1 MGIKNFQ
8 SLRRIACNDT
18 QLGPLIA
25 ARPNPPAYEKDPR
38 MMSVRIPL
46 RLTLLVCGFLGLAAL
61 PAMAQ
66 QPAADKIV
74 AKVDGAPITEA
85 DVTQALTDLGE
96 SIAQIPEAQRRD
108 YAITY
113 LADLKLGAKAARE
126 AKLTETEDFKRKLAY
141 QTDRLLFDD
150 YLTSQAKK
158 NVTEDAMKALYAD
171 TIKTLKPEQEVRARH
186 ILVETEDQAK
196 DVIKKLKAGEDFA
209 KLAGTLSK
217 DPGSGKEG
225 GDLGYFTK
233 DRMVP
238 EFANAAFAMTAAQI
252 SDPVKS
258 QFGYHVIKVEDKRDK
273 TVPKFDEVKDQIEQ
287 FMYRK
292 SQQGVIMA
300 LRATGKV
307 ERLDAPAA
315 TPAQ

>member
-1 MGIKNFQ
+1 MI
-8 SLRRIACNDT
+8 S
-18 QLGPLIA
+18 
-25 ARPNPPAYEKDPR
+25 ARL
-38 MMSVRIPL
+38 PL
-46 RLTLLVCGFLGLAAL
+46 RLTLFVCGFMGLAAL
-61 PAMAQ
+61 PALAQ
-66 QPAADKIV
+66 QNPPDKII

-85 DVTQALTDLGE
+85 DITQALTDLGE

-113 LADLKLGAKAARE
+113 LSDLKLGAKAARE
-126 AKLTETEDFKRKLAY
+126 GKLADSEDFKRRLAY
-141 QTDRLLFDD
+141 QADRLLFDD
-150 YLTSQAKK
+150 YLAAQAKK
-158 NVTEDAMKALYAD
+158 SVTEDAMKALYAD

-196 DVIKKLKAGEDFA
+196 DVVKRLKAGEDFA
-209 KLAGTLSK
+209 KLASELSK

-238 EFANAAFAMTAAQI
+238 DFANAAFAMTAGQV

-258 QFGYHVIKVEDKRDK
+258 QFGFHVIKVEDKRDK
-273 TVPKFDEVKDQIEQ
+273 PVPKFEEVKDQIEQ

-292 SQQGVIMA
+292 SQQDVIMA
-300 LRATGKV
+300 LRAAGKV
-307 ERLDAPAA
+307 ERLDAPPPA
-315 TPAQ
+315 PAQ

>member
-1 MGIKNFQ
+1 
-8 SLRRIACNDT
+8 
-18 QLGPLIA
+18 
-25 ARPNPPAYEKDPR
+25 
-38 MMSVRIPL
+38 MSVRIPL

-238 EFANAAFAMTAAQI
+238 EFANAAFAMTAEQI

-292 SQQGVIMA
+292 SQQDVIMA

>member
-1 MGIKNFQ
+1 M
-8 SLRRIACNDT
+8 T
-18 QLGPLIA
+18 
-25 ARPNPPAYEKDPR
+25 ARF
-38 MMSVRIPL
+38 PL
-46 RLTLLVCGFLGLAAL
+46 RLTLLVCGFLGFAAL
-61 PAMAQ
+61 PVSAQ
-66 QPAADKIV
+66 QPAPDKIV

-238 EFANAAFAMTAAQI
+238 EFANAAFAMTAGQI

-273 TVPKFDEVKDQIEQ
+273 PVPKFEEVKDQIEQ

-292 SQQGVIMA
+292 SQQDVIMA

>member
-1 MGIKNFQ
+1 
-8 SLRRIACNDT
+8 
-18 QLGPLIA
+18 
-25 ARPNPPAYEKDPR
+25 
-38 MMSVRIPL
+38 MMSVRFPL

-61 PAMAQ
+61 PATAQ
-66 QPAADKIV
+66 QPAPDKIV

-126 AKLTETEDFKRKLAY
+126 AKLAETEDFKRKLAY

-238 EFANAAFAMTAAQI
+238 EFATAAFALTPGQI

-273 TVPKFDEVKDQIEQ
+273 PVPKFEEVKDQIEQ

-292 SQQGVIMA
+292 SQQDVIMA

-307 ERLDAPAA
+307 ERLDAPPAA
-315 TPAQ
+315 PAQ

>member
-1 MGIKNFQ
+1 
-8 SLRRIACNDT
+8 
-18 QLGPLIA
+18 
-25 ARPNPPAYEKDPR
+25 

-238 EFANAAFAMTAAQI
+238 EFANAAFAMTAEQI

-292 SQQGVIMA
+292 SQQDVIMA

>member
-1 MGIKNFQ
+1 
-8 SLRRIACNDT
+8 
-18 QLGPLIA
+18 
-25 ARPNPPAYEKDPR
+25 
-38 MMSVRIPL
+38 MSVRIPL

-66 QPAADKIV
+66 QPDADKIV

-238 EFANAAFAMTAAQI
+238 EFANAAFAMTAEQI

-292 SQQGVIMA
+292 SQQDVIMA

-307 ERLDAPAA
+307 ERLDALAA

>member
-1 MGIKNFQ
+1 
-8 SLRRIACNDT
+8 
-18 QLGPLIA
+18 
-25 ARPNPPAYEKDPR
+25 
-38 MMSVRIPL
+38 MSVRIPL

-238 EFANAAFAMTAAQI
+238 EFANAAFAMTAEQI

-292 SQQGVIMA
+292 SQQDVIMA

-307 ERLDAPAA
+307 ERLDALAA

>member
-1 MGIKNFQ
+1 
-8 SLRRIACNDT
+8 
-18 QLGPLIA
+18 
-25 ARPNPPAYEKDPR
+25 
-38 MMSVRIPL
+38 MMSVRFPL

-61 PAMAQ
+61 PASAQ
-66 QPAADKIV
+66 QPAPDKVV

-113 LADLKLGAKAARE
+113 LADLKLGAKAARD

-150 YLTSQAKK
+150 YLASQAKK

-238 EFANAAFAMTAAQI
+238 EFATAAFALTPGQI

-273 TVPKFDEVKDQIEQ
+273 PVPKFEEVKDQIEQ

-292 SQQGVIMA
+292 SQQDVIMA

-315 TPAQ
+315 APAQ

>member
-1 MGIKNFQ
+1 
-8 SLRRIACNDT
+8 
-18 QLGPLIA
+18 
-25 ARPNPPAYEKDPR
+25 
-38 MMSVRIPL
+38 MSVRIPL

-66 QPAADKIV
+66 QPDADKIV

-238 EFANAAFAMTAAQI
+238 EFANAAFAMTAEQI

-292 SQQGVIMA
+292 SQQDVIMA